1 MRGLLYRG
9 SSAFVL
15 LLIMFCGS
23 LMLWIGIP
31 VGWLWV
37 GSQVQGSTGSVGAAI
52 AAMLVGVVA
61 TVLAAIPVLGW
72 LSNRYRAIRVARG
85 LEDTG
90 HFALEVVLVTS
101 AGVAITGFSVWFFA
115 FSGSSPFPVSI
126 GF

>member
-1 MRGLLYRG
+1 MRRLLYRG

-15 LLIMFCGS
+15 LLMMFSGS
-23 LMLWIGIP
+23 LMLWVGIP

-37 GSQVQGSTGSVGAAI
+37 GSQVQASTGSVGAAI
-52 AAMLVGVVA
+52 AVMLVGVVA

-85 LEDTG
+85 MEDTG

-101 AGVAITGFSVWFFA
+101 AGVAITGFGVWFFV
-115 FSGSSPFPVSI
+115 FSGSSPFPLSI